1 METKNYSQS
10 LDFSIENFT
19 GSNITEAIES
29 LSIYES
35 ISVALETSSIVNWA
49 TDICKLGK
57 ILGAGFTI
65 KQIIKGLV
73 NYGLSVGCM
82 TILSSIISCGKFND
96 GTEILKSPKCLN
108 KIANFKNKYKHQLAS
123 LNDVKNDPAVRSKS
137 GLLKYIFLGQTSGK
151 KINELEAHDVAI
163 RNVDGVTVS
172 IVQLTPFIG
181 SVDLK
186 QLAGLRIIIVTA
198 YYHDGNK
205 LKSKNLCQGY
215 IAKGAQVNKSG
226 EELLN
231 FIGY

>member
-19 GSNITEAIES
+19 GSDIVESTELLSEYEIITT
-29 LSIYES
+29 
-35 ISVALETSSIVNWA
+35 ALESASIVKWA

-57 ILGAGFTI
+57 VLGAGFTI
-65 KQIIKGLV
+65 NQIIKGLAG
-73 NYGLSVGCM
+73 YGLSVGCM
-82 TILSSIISCGKFND
+82 SIISSIISCGKFND

-108 KIANFKNKYKHQLAS
+108 KIANFKNKYKNQLAS
-123 LNDVKNDPAVRSKS
+123 LNDVKNDPTARSKS
-137 GLLKYIFLGQTSGK
+137 GFLKYIFLGQVSGK

-181 SVDLK
+181 TVDLK